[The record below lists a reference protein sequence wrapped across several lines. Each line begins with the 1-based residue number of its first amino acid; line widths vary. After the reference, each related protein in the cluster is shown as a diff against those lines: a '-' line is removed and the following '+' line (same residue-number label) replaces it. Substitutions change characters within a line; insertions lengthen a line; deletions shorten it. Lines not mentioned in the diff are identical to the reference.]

1 MRGEREPK
9 RRELAA
15 MLRAAL
21 VAILKRDGIRQSD
34 IDAEL
39 ALLQDLLES

>member
-21 VAILKRDGIRQSD
+21 VAILERDGARTED
-34 IDAEL
+34 LEAEL
-39 ALLQDLLES
+39 AALQDLLER